1 MEGVSEQDTWQYALD
16 QQLDRVAH
24 ELEVSTDRY
33 DATMPTERLTEV
45 FAAVHI
51 RACGLEEDE
60 KSQDKKKHKSSIFLR
75 IDSSLNEDCLLYTSP
90 SPRDKRQSRMPSS
103 A

>member
-51 RACGLEEDE
+51 RRAHWRRM
-60 KSQDKKKHKSSIFLR
+60 KKVKTK
-75 IDSSLNEDCLLYTSP
+75 E
-90 SPRDKRQSRMPSS
+90 